1 LKSRIAIL
9 LPLLAI
15 AFGISASAQKVAI
28 VDMQGA
34 ILTTKEGQKAAEEL
48 KTKFG
53 PTEQD
58 LNKRQ
63 QDLQAKQDS
72 YRKTQNTISA
82 DEKAKLEREI
92 DVAQK
97 ALARDAQD
105 ARDEFTKAQNELL
118 GGIMQKMQS
127 VLMKYSTE
135 KGLTMVVD
143 VSQQANNLL
152 YADKSANISAD
163 LVALY
168 DAAPP
173 APAPGTAAPAAAPP
187 AAAPKPAAPRPVTP
201 APKVPG
207 AK

>member
-72 YRKTQNTISA
+72 YRKTHNTISA

-187 AAAPKPAAPRPVTP
+187 AAAPKPAAPKPVTP
-201 APKVPG
+201 APKTPG